1 GLDLLKIGI
10 RWQIGSGYVLH
21 PLHINCVPEDFPT
34 IPIQRNPGSYAG
46 PILISRFILNGRWD
60 RNLLR
65 EHFAETSISKI
76 LQIPLPLTPFPN
88 SPIWH
93 FSESGVYSTSSG
105 YALAF
110 RLKKP
115 KKPRK
120 IIVQIQSESLWL
132 STWELPVHPKHKFF
146 LWRMLH
152 RIIPTKDCLID
163 RNMEV
168 HPSCAVCHLAYE
180 SLEHLLFECPISMAF
195 YRMAWLTPPAFHQYT
210 LCDLL
215 EIYYPESK

>member
-1 GLDLLKIGI
+1 FNQALLAKQCWRILPNPELLLSRVLQAKYFDGKTILQARTSSRPSHGFKSLLHGLDLLKIGI

-21 PLHINCVPEDFPT
+21 PLHINYVPEDFPT

-110 RLKKP
+110 RLKNQRNL
-115 KKPRK
+115 KKLSYRYKASPCGSQPGSYLCIQNINSFSGECYTELSQQR
-120 IIVQIQSESLWL
+120 IV
-132 STWELPVHPKHKFF
+132 
-146 LWRMLH
+146 
-152 RIIPTKDCLID
+152 
-163 RNMEV
+163 
-168 HPSCAVCHLAYE
+168 
-180 SLEHLLFECPISMAF
+180 
-195 YRMAWLTPPAFHQYT
+195 
-210 LCDLL
+210 
-215 EIYYPESK
+215 